1 LEIYKRKDV
10 NNEMTREVDTKGYVK
25 LYRKAMK
32 DPIFKDSKAWHLFT
46 YCLFNATFDS
56 KYGEV
61 GSFVTTMD
69 QIKDD
74 LGWKTRMTVDKF
86 MKILKE
92 GSYINYKT
100 SNKDTTIYVPNYS
113 KYQD

>member
-1 LEIYKRKDV
+1 
-10 NNEMTREVDTKGYVK
+10 
-25 LYRKAMK
+25 
-32 DPIFKDSKAWHLFT
+32 
-46 YCLFNATFDS
+46 
-56 KYGEV
+56 
-61 GSFVTTMD
+61 
-69 QIKDD
+69 
-74 LGWKTRMTVDKF
+74 MTVDKF

>member
-1 LEIYKRKDV
+1 
-10 NNEMTREVDTKGYVK
+10 MAREVDTKGYVK
-25 LYRKAMK
+25 LYRKAMN